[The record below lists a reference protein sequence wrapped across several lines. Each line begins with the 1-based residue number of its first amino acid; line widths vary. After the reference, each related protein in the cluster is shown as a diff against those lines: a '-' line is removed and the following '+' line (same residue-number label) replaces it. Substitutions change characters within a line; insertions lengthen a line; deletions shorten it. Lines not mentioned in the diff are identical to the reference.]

1 MCKILISGLLLTL
14 AGAAQTPRRAPAP
27 VRKPMPP
34 APKSDVTPP
43 ETRKDFLIEKISV
56 DGLQRYKPAQVI
68 KVSGLK
74 VGDVGSK
81 EIFDKAQARLVEA
94 GVFANTGYRYEP
106 GQSGKGFALTFEVKE
121 LDQVYPIRFEGLQ
134 RPDSE
139 LRDALAETDPLFGQ
153 LIPATQPVL
162 KRYVKALKDYMNTT
176 DVTAKVVTDNADKLT
191 VVFRS
196 SQAALAIAE
205 VDFTGSKEFRPEDLR
220 NKVASLMV
228 GVAYSETRVREILD
242 AQLRPYYESKGLVRV
257 KWTKISSE
265 PVKDVTGF
273 RVNVTV
279 DEGPAYGLQA
289 VEVAGVNLV
298 KELVA
303 ETKLKTGD
311 VFNYDAVEQG
321 KDKISKY
328 LQRRGYIRVKVTNE
342 RAYNDEKKLV
352 TVKYLVTPGSQF
364 TFRSLKIEG
373 LDLLSEPPIRKMW
386 SLKEGKLFNAE
397 YPTKFLNDI
406 REQQLFD
413 HLGEETKAKLNID
426 DKANAVDVTLE
437 FKGDQPKKKSLI
449 LGAPPP
455 ED

>member
-1 MCKILISGLLLTL
+1 MRKILIYGLLLAPTC
-14 AGAAQTPRRAPAP
+14 GAQTPRRVPAP

-34 APKSDVTPP
+34 TPKPDDGAKP
-43 ETRKDFLIEKISV
+43 ETQKDFLIEKISV
-56 DGLQRYKPAQVI
+56 DGLQHYKPEQVI

-74 VGDVGSK
+74 VGEVGSK

-94 GVFANTGYRYEP
+94 AVFANTGYRYEP
-106 GQSGKGFALTFEVKE
+106 GPSGKGFALTFEVKE
-121 LDQVYPIRFEGLQ
+121 LDQVYPMRFEGLP

-139 LRDALAETDPLFGQ
+139 LRDALAENDPLFGP
-153 LIPATQPVL
+153 LIPATAPVL
-162 KRYVKALKDYMNTT
+162 KRYVKTLKDYMNTS

-220 NKVASLMV
+220 NKVAALMV
-228 GVAYSETRVREILD
+228 GVPYSETRVREILD

-273 RVNVTV
+273 RVNVNV
-279 DEGPAYGLQA
+279 EEGPAYGLHA
-289 VEVAGVNLV
+289 VEIAGVNLV
-298 KELVA
+298 KELTA
-303 ETKLKTGD
+303 ETKLKTGE

-321 KDKISKY
+321 KDKIAKY
-328 LQRRGYIRVKVTNE
+328 LQRRGYMRVKVANE

-352 TVKYLVTPGSQF
+352 TVKYVVTPGSQF

-386 SLKEGKLFNAE
+386 GLKEGKPFNAE

-413 HLGEETKAKLNID
+413 HLGEGTKATLNID

-437 FKGDQPKKKSLI
+437 FKGDKPKKKSLI
-449 LGAPPP
+449 LGAPP
-455 ED
+455 E